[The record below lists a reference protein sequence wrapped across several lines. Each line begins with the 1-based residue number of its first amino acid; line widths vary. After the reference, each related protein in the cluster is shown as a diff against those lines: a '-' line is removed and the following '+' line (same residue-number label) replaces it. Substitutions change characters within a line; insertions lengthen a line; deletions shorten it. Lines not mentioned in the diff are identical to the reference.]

1 MARRFPRSR
10 RLTRGADLQTVRR
23 EGKRIRTEHLEVRA
37 TASLSRS
44 PSGGGDDVASP
55 DDDRRPGPEGGRV
68 GIVVPKHKHS
78 SVERNLLKRRLRE
91 LARTLLLPD
100 LPPSVDLVVRTF
112 PESYDAPWATL
123 EREVR
128 RVREKLGRLF
138 SSGVER

>member
-1 MARRFPRSR
+1 M
-10 RLTRGADLQTVRR
+10 
-23 EGKRIRTEHLEVRA
+23 
-37 TASLSRS
+37 
-44 PSGGGDDVASP
+44 
-55 DDDRRPGPEGGRV
+55 
-68 GIVVPKHKHS
+68 PKHKHS

-128 RVREKLGRLF
+128 RVREKVGRLY
-138 SSGVER
+138 GGKGE